1 MRGDRDG
8 TAGFLMAGQSRGVFD
23 VDEDR
28 ALAEL
33 ELVWADGGYHGF
45 SAGGGT
51 WCAVS
56 SAGEVLAGGT
66 PDALDKAIRA
76 HWQAMQ

>member
-1 MRGDRDG
+1 MRSDRDG
-8 TAGFLMAGQSRGVFD
+8 TAGFLMVGQRRGVFD

-33 ELVWADGGYHGF
+33 ELAWAGGGYHGF
-45 SAGGGT
+45 NADGGT
-51 WCAVS
+51 WSAIS
-56 SAGEVLAGGT
+56 SAGDVLTGDT
-66 PDALDKAIRA
+66 PDALTQKIRA